1 MRAAPVI
8 RQGALDKA
16 PAKGN
21 LLPPAR
27 NAGASKD
34 AFLSIAGI
42 ELDAL
47 LVLLITVTVVI
58 AFARSWAPPD
68 VISMAAVAL
77 LLVTGVLSTES
88 LLPVFSNS
96 GPITVAAM
104 FVLSAALQKT
114 GVIEWVGQFISAL
127 ATRSHA
133 LAIGVLLVG
142 TMPLSAFINNTP
154 VVVVLTP
161 VVIGLAG
168 VIGLAPSRL
177 LIPLSYAAILG
188 GVCTMI
194 GTSTNLLADG
204 AAQAQGLAPF
214 GMFEITGLGLITA
227 AVGGIYLAIF
237 GRWLLPDRPSAASTL
252 DHIAQRRFLAEGL
265 VPPESKVIGKTL
277 AEAGLMQNSS
287 DTVIDIIRSDRSMR
301 HRLGDISKV
310 ALQAGDRVVVQCH
323 AREVMGLKEGKKL
336 AFPGEDPT
344 DLQPVSAQQAVVIE
358 GIVGPT
364 SRLVGRSI
372 TDLNLRRRYGVFV
385 LAVHRQHENLT
396 QDFDRLSLR
405 FGDALLL
412 QGPPEGIRRLVDD
425 GLLLNPNEVN
435 TRPLRRNRAPVAIIA
450 ILAVMILAAVG
461 VMPIAGLAIIA
472 TVGVVLAGCVRPD
485 EIYDAIEWRLLI
497 LIFGML
503 GLSVA
508 MDETGAA
515 LLVVQGMLALVGP
528 FGPLVAL
535 SAIYLIGSMLTEV
548 VSNNAIA
555 VLMVPIA
562 VGVAQQFGVDPRP
575 FVVAVMF
582 AASASFATPIGY
594 QTNTFVFHAG
604 NYRFMD
610 FVRIGMPLN
619 LLLWLVATFFIPL
632 FWPL

>member
-1 MRAAPVI
+1 M
-8 RQGALDKA
+8 D
-16 PAKGN
+16 
-21 LLPPAR
+21 
-27 NAGASKD
+27 
-34 AFLSIAGI
+34 IAGI
-42 ELDAL
+42 ELDAV
-47 LVLLITVTVVI
+47 LVLLVTLGVVM

-68 VISMAAVAL
+68 VVAMAAVAIL
-77 LLVTGVLSTES
+77 LITGVLTTDS

-96 GPITVAAM
+96 GPITVATM

-114 GVIEWVGQFISAL
+114 GVIEWAGHYITQL
-127 ATRSHA
+127 ASRSHA
-133 LAIGVLLVG
+133 LAIGVLLAG
-142 TMPLSAFINNTP
+142 TMLLSAFINNTP

-161 VVIGLAG
+161 VVIGLASVTG
-168 VIGLAPSRL
+168 IASSRL

-188 GVCTMI
+188 GLCTLI

-204 AAQAQGLAPF
+204 AAQALGIAPF

-227 AVGGIYLAIF
+227 AVGGLYLAFF
-237 GRWLLPDRPSAASTL
+237 GRWLLPDRPSAESVLEEMAE
-252 DHIAQRRFLAEGL
+252 RRFLAEGL
-265 VPPESKVIGKTL
+265 VPSGSKVVGKTL
-277 AEAGLMQNSS
+277 SESGLLRNNG
-287 DTVIDIIRSDRSMR
+287 DNVIDIIRSDRSMR

-310 ALQAGDRVVVQCH
+310 ALEAGDRLVVQCH

-336 AFPGEDPT
+336 TFPGEEPE
-344 DLQPVSAQQAVVIE
+344 DLQPLSAQQAVVIE

-372 TDLNLRRRYGVFV
+372 TELNLRRRYGVFV

-396 QDFDRLSLR
+396 QAFDRLSLR

-412 QGPPEGIRRLVDD
+412 QGPPDGIRRLVED
-425 GLLLNPNEVN
+425 GLLLNPNQIN
-435 TRPLRRNRAPVAIIA
+435 TRPLRRDRAPLAIVAI
-450 ILAVMILAAVG
+450 LGVMILAALG
-461 VMPIAGLAIIA
+461 VMEIAGLAIIA

-515 LLVVQGMLALVGP
+515 LLVVQGLLAVVGP

-535 SAIYLIGSMLTEV
+535 SAVYLISSILTEM
-548 VSNNAIA
+548 VSNNAVA

-562 VGVAQQFGVDPRP
+562 VGAAHQFGVDPRP

-582 AASASFATPIGY
+582 AASASFTTPIGY

-604 NYRFMD
+604 NYQFMD
-610 FVRIGMPLN
+610 FVKVGLPLN
-619 LLLWLVATFFIPL
+619 ILLWLLATFLIPV